1 MTVNHCGVFV
11 RKQILL
17 LAVLSS
23 CASGTN
29 TNTPSMYEFDRFL
42 HVAPLIDWS
51 IWSIMSLNSLLDIFS
66 SVCRKADL
74 LSGQPIVVSPLASPR
89 PISTLRTL
97 LQSDGCHMTTTE
109 TPWSKLCSFSFWLDC
124 DSSMS
129 TWRDAGLNPSRAE
142 KTDRRR
148 VPQDSGLT
156 SRVLLVK
163 HWLTFW
169 LFAHSLVI

>member
-109 TPWSKLCSFSFWLDC
+109 TPWSKLCSFSSGWTVIPQCLPEEMQVWTRAGPRKPTDGRFLKTLDSHHVYC
-124 DSSMS
+124 
-129 TWRDAGLNPSRAE
+129 
-142 KTDRRR
+142 
-148 VPQDSGLT
+148 
-156 SRVLLVK
+156 
-163 HWLTFW
+163 
-169 LFAHSLVI
+169 